1 MLSRLIYASVVAD
14 DLRADELNRML
25 EHARLR
31 NALRGITGML
41 AFDSRSFLQVL
52 EGSRKAL
59 SDLYAAILRDPRH
72 RGVQLLK
79 FARIETRLF
88 PDWSMGFMPADLTHR
103 AMLVRHA
110 PTPHFDPGALDGE
123 SAEALL
129 VAFRAAL
136 ADRTAP
142 LPLA

>member
-59 SDLYAAILRDPRH
+59 SDLHGAILRDPRH
-72 RGVQLLK
+72 HDVQLLK